1 MRWLGLL
8 LATVAALV
16 SASPA
21 AAADPTIPAGDLKA
35 IRAVLDTWVP
45 AVVGRHDPIAAYG
58 LATPALRSTTTR
70 DQWRHGELP
79 VAPFPVAGSHY
90 GIRPIRVTPDEIFFD
105 LMLQPRKGSNAG
117 VAVFTTEMQR
127 VNGRWLV
134 AEMYTTA
141 QFAGPG
147 DQRSIT
153 AEPDLGPHK
162 QGVGQRT
169 VLGNSWMMALVG
181 VILLPL
187 IAAPIAM
194 LLAWRR
200 GRAPSVDEETRA
212 RAAMPWR

>member
-1 MRWLGLL
+1 M
-8 LATVAALV
+8 TVAALI

-21 AAADPTIPAGDLKA
+21 AGADPTIPANDLKA
-35 IRAVLDTWVP
+35 IRSVLDAWIP
-45 AVVGRHDPIAAYG
+45 AVVARHKPIAAYD
-58 LATPALRSTTTR
+58 LATPALRSTTSR

-79 VAPFPVAGSHY
+79 VAPYPASGRHY
-90 GIRPIRVTPDEIFFD
+90 GIRPIRVTPDDIFFD

-127 VNGRWLV
+127 VNGHWLV

-147 DQRSIT
+147 EQRSIT

-162 QGVGQRT
+162 QGVSQRT
-169 VLGNSWMMALVG
+169 VLGNGWMMMLVG

-187 IAAPIAM
+187 IAAPIA
-194 LLAWRR
+194 LFIAWRR